1 MRYVDSH
8 DGRIAEYDA
17 IGALHI
23 RYTAGDLLQPLGN
36 ARGICNL
43 FLLRSRLINLHLMV
57 WINVLRRGCSIF
69 GDWVQPVSTAD
80 NSIISATNFLTCF
93 RSFLFMICL
102 GLVCPD
108 WLVPMYLAF
117 TEHQT
122 WEGLK
127 VKKIYVL
134 DTNVLLH
141 DPNAVYAFE
150 DNEVIIPAVV
160 LEEIDS
166 KKRNADE
173 LGRNARQI
181 SRMLDGLRS
190 SGRLF
195 EGIDL
200 ESGGSLKVELNHRSF
215 ARLQEVF
222 ADATSDNR
230 ILAVALN
237 YHLEE
242 NEKPEPKPVILVSKD
257 VLVRIKADV
266 LGITAQDYLSDR
278 IVNVADDIYT
288 GYLTVRVHPSVIDEF
303 YTYRQ
308 LSVSSLNLTYR
319 LHPHEFVIL
328 KDEMGTS
335 KSALLKVNADGKKLE
350 PLFLSN
356 DPIWGIAARNA
367 QQRMA
372 LELLLNDEV
381 PLVTLTGKAGTGK
394 TLLTLAAG
402 LMKVEDERKYKK
414 LLIARP
420 VVPMGKDIGF
430 LPGEKEEKLRPWMQP
445 IYDNLEYLFDT
456 KKPGDIDK
464 ILAGLGSIQVEAL
477 TYIRGRSIPGQFI
490 IIDEA
495 QNLSKHEV
503 KTIVSRVG
511 EGSKIVLLGDP
522 EQIDH
527 PYLDASSNGL
537 TYVVER
543 FKDQSISGHIML
555 ERGERSHLAQLAADL
570 L

>member
-1 MRYVDSH
+1 M
-8 DGRIAEYDA
+8 
-17 IGALHI
+17 
-23 RYTAGDLLQPLGN
+23 
-36 ARGICNL
+36 
-43 FLLRSRLINLHLMV
+43 M
-57 WINVLRRGCSIF
+57 
-69 GDWVQPVSTAD
+69 
-80 NSIISATNFLTCF
+80 
-93 RSFLFMICL
+93 
-102 GLVCPD
+102 
-108 WLVPMYLAF
+108 
-117 TEHQT
+117 
-122 WEGLK
+122 
-127 VKKIYVL
+127 KKIYVL
-134 DTNVLLH
+134 DTNVLLQ
-141 DPNAVYAFE
+141 DPNAIYAFE
-150 DNEVIIPAVV
+150 DNDIIIPAVV

-190 SGRLF
+190 DGRLF
-195 EGIDL
+195 EGIGL
-200 ESGGSLKVELNHRSF
+200 PGGGSLKVELNHRSF
-215 ARLQEVF
+215 AKLQEVF
-222 ADATSDNR
+222 AEVTNDNR

-237 YHLEE
+237 YLLEE
-242 NEKPEPKPVILVSKD
+242 KEKSDPKPVILVSKD

-266 LGITAQDYLSDR
+266 LGITAQDYLTDR
-278 IVNVADDIYT
+278 VVNVAGDIYT
-288 GYLTVRVHPSVIDEF
+288 GHLTLLVHPSVIDEF
-303 YTYRQ
+303 YTYRYLSANSPQ
-308 LSVSSLNLTYR
+308 LGYT

-350 PLFLSN
+350 PLYLSN

-372 LELLLNDEV
+372 LELLLNDDI

-402 LMKVEDERKYKK
+402 LLKVEDERKYKK

-420 VVPMGKDIGF
+420 VVPMGKDIGY

-543 FKDQSISGHIML
+543 FKEQTISGHIML